1 MNFFTKLFVKGSAAS
16 TLNILGGVVATG
28 FLTISTLAFTG
39 VIQIFDGQVTVNF
52 LNYDDQV
59 LDTVQVNRGEDAVYR
74 GETPVKPSNS
84 DQTIFVFD
92 GWSASLENVRT
103 DLNVKALFTS
113 HVNSFQARFLVEN
126 QEIHKEVVAFGL
138 PLVYQGPA
146 PRYSTDSRFNYEFI
160 GWDITADGVVDPLPV
175 SMNANVVARA
185 IFVARL
191 NSFLV
196 RFKNHNSQILD
207 QQTVF
212 YGDEATYNGRTPF
225 KIPEDGKHFV
235 FSKWFPSTEFV
246 TGSIDVIAEFE
257 EGDGVPFIAA
267 NKQWQIGDTQL
278 FGENSF
284 SINLEDLL
292 DLLPYVGQDGN
303 WWIGP
308 LNLDILAEFASEN
321 SIYPFINELG
331 NWSIGDLDTGIPFD
345 LDFSG
350 LDLSGLGLDLSG
362 IDLSNIDLSDIDF
375 SGVDLSAIDF
385 SSAGLP
391 SMGENG
397 NWFIGDTDTNISAI
411 IPSIG
416 PGGTWMIGD
425 YDTNISASD
434 MSIDALGTPFVAPN
448 GNWWIGPND
457 IGIPAIGFGDLKLDL
472 ADFQNIP
479 FVGPN
484 ENWWIGVVDTGIAV
498 DDSMEVYPYIGEN
511 NHWWI
516 GEVDTY
522 LSGHGMEG
530 NTPYPYIGSN
540 NNWYFGITDTGIPAF
555 NSAGDLSSISIN
567 LSGNWAIGL
576 IDVGIPAIII
586 SVSMNGNW
594 TINDFDIGISFYETS
609 IIPPY
614 IGANGNYFIGLT
626 DTGITAYGE
635 IVAEPE
641 IPAGGDNGGSEQPT
655 EEEPP
660 FVELILD
667 SGEYSFGYDFSF
679 GGGTGGS
686 GSGGSSGGGT
696 GSGGSG
702 PSQSGICPSD
712 MTVTPLDLK
721 ILDIEKVYDGKTIAN
736 SSAVLEYD
744 ESILQP
750 GEKIVVT
757 FDDMGPLANPK
768 TMPKDIGQYELRGKL
783 SILDAEGS
791 ILKCVYQ
798 PNISFVGDLIITP
811 RSFAINTETVQKTYD
826 GLPLT
831 NSVRTITGQGLAEG
845 HTLVLVFSGTQ
856 TEVGSSVNFLDWS
869 KLKVLDENQQDVTK
883 NYLITYNYGM
893 LIVTFAS

>member
-212 YGDEATYNGRTPF
+212 YGEEATYNGRTPF
-225 KIPEDGKHFV
+225 KIPEGGKHFV

-257 EGDGVPFIAA
+257 EGAGAPFIGA
-267 NKQWQIGDTQL
+267 NQQWQIGDTPL
-278 FGENSF
+278 FGDNQF
-284 SINLEDLL
+284 PIDLEDLMS
-292 DLLPYVGQDGN
+292 LLPYVGQDGN

-308 LNLDILAEFASEN
+308 FNLELLAEFASEN
-321 SIYPFINELG
+321 SMYPSINDLG
-331 NWSIGDLDTGIPFD
+331 NWSIGNLDTGIPFD
-345 LDFSG
+345 I
-350 LDLSGLGLDLSG
+350 DLSGIDLSSIG
-362 IDLSNIDLSDIDF
+362 LSGVDLSDIDLSNIDLSSI
-375 SGVDLSAIDF
+375 DLSDF
-385 SSAGLP
+385 DLSDAGFP
-391 SMGENG
+391 TMGENG
-397 NWFIGDTDTNISAI
+397 NWFIGGIDTDIPAI
-411 IPSIG
+411 IPSVG
-416 PGGTWMIGD
+416 ENETWMIGD
-425 YDTNISASD
+425 YDTNISANEE
-434 MSIDALGTPFVAPN
+434 SIEALGTPFVAPN

-457 IGIPAIGFGDLKLDL
+457 IGIPATGFDDLSL
-472 ADFQNIP
+472 ALEDFENIP
-479 FVGPN
+479 FIGPN
-484 ENWWIGVVDTGIAV
+484 DNWWIGIVDTGIAV
-498 DDSMEVYPYIGEN
+498 DDLMEVYPYIGEN
-511 NHWWI
+511 DHWWI
-516 GEVDTY
+516 GEEDTY
-522 LSGHGMEG
+522 LSAHGMEG
-530 NTPYPYIGSN
+530 NTPYPYIGEN
-540 NNWYFGITDTGIPAF
+540 NNWYFGNLDTGIAAF
-555 NSAGDLSSISIN
+555 DGAGELSSLSITPD
-567 LSGNWAIGL
+567 GNWAIDL
-576 IDVGIPAIII
+576 VDVEIPAVII

-594 TINDFDIGISFYETS
+594 TINDFDTGISFYETS
-609 IIPPY
+609 IVPPY

-626 DTGITAYGE
+626 DTGISAYGE
-635 IVAEPE
+635 VS
-641 IPAGGDNGGSEQPT
+641 NSEQPI

-660 FVELILD
+660 FVEQILD

-679 GGGTGGS
+679 GGGNDGT

-696 GSGGSG
+696 DGSGSG

-712 MTVTPLDLK
+712 MNVTPLDLQ

-744 ESILQP
+744 ESILRP

-757 FDDMGPLANPK
+757 FDDMGPIANPK
-768 TMPKDIGQYELRGKL
+768 AMPKDIGQYELRGKL
-783 SILDAEGS
+783 SVVDAEGN
-791 ILKCVYQ
+791 ILKCVYR
-798 PNISFVGDLIITP
+798 PNITFVGDLMITP

-831 NSVRTITGQGLAEG
+831 NNVTTITGQGLAEG
-845 HTLVLVFSGTQ
+845 HTLVIVFSGTQ

-869 KLKVLDENQQDVTK
+869 KLRVLDENQQDVTK
-883 NYLITYNYGM
+883 NYSITYNYGM
-893 LIVTFAS
+893 LIVTFAA

>member
-212 YGDEATYNGRTPF
+212 YGEEASYNGRTPF
-225 KIPEDGKHFV
+225 KIPEGGKHFV

-257 EGDGVPFIAA
+257 EGAGAPFIGA
-267 NKQWQIGDTQL
+267 NQQWQIGDTPL
-278 FGENSF
+278 FGDNQF
-284 SINLEDLL
+284 PIDLEDLMS
-292 DLLPYVGQDGN
+292 LLPYVGQDGN

-308 LNLDILAEFASEN
+308 FNLELLAEFASEN
-321 SIYPFINELG
+321 SMYPSINDLG
-331 NWSIGDLDTGIPFD
+331 NWSIGNLDTGIPFD
-345 LDFSG
+345 I
-350 LDLSGLGLDLSG
+350 DLSGIDLSSIG
-362 IDLSNIDLSDIDF
+362 LSGVDLSDIDLSNIDLSSI
-375 SGVDLSAIDF
+375 DLSDF
-385 SSAGLP
+385 DLSDAGFP
-391 SMGENG
+391 TMGENG
-397 NWFIGDTDTNISAI
+397 NWFIGGIDTDIPAI
-411 IPSIG
+411 IPSVG
-416 PGGTWMIGD
+416 ENETWMIGD
-425 YDTNISASD
+425 YDTNISANEE
-434 MSIDALGTPFVAPN
+434 SIEALGTPFVAPN

-457 IGIPAIGFGDLKLDL
+457 TGIPATGFDDLSL
-472 ADFQNIP
+472 ALEDFENIP
-479 FVGPN
+479 FIGPN
-484 ENWWIGVVDTGIAV
+484 DNWWIGIVDTGIAV
-498 DDSMEVYPYIGEN
+498 DDLMEVYPYIGEN
-511 NHWWI
+511 DHWWI
-516 GEVDTY
+516 GEEDTY
-522 LSGHGMEG
+522 LSAHGMEG
-530 NTPYPYIGSN
+530 NTPYPYIGEN
-540 NNWYFGITDTGIPAF
+540 NNWYFGNLDTGIAAF
-555 NSAGDLSSISIN
+555 DGAGELSSLSITPD
-567 LSGNWAIGL
+567 GNWAIDL
-576 IDVGIPAIII
+576 VDVEIPAIII

-594 TINDFDIGISFYETS
+594 TINDFDTGISFYETS
-609 IIPPY
+609 IVPPY

-626 DTGITAYGE
+626 DTGISAYGE
-635 IVAEPE
+635 V
-641 IPAGGDNGGSEQPT
+641 GNSEQPI

-660 FVELILD
+660 FVEQILD
-667 SGEYSFGYDFSF
+667 SGEYSFGYDFFF
-679 GGGTGGS
+679 GGGTDGT

-696 GSGGSG
+696 DGSGSG

-712 MTVTPLDLK
+712 MTVTPLDLR

-744 ESILQP
+744 ESILRP
-750 GEKIVVT
+750 GEEIVVT
-757 FDDMGPLANPK
+757 FDDMGPLADPK
-768 TMPKDIGQYELRGKL
+768 AMPKDIGQYELRGKL
-783 SILDAEGS
+783 SVVDAEGN
-791 ILKCVYQ
+791 ILKCVYR
-798 PNISFVGDLIITP
+798 PNITFVGDLMITP

-831 NSVRTITGQGLAEG
+831 NNVTTITGQGLAEG
-845 HTLVLVFSGTQ
+845 HTLVIVFSGTQ

-869 KLKVLDENQQDVTK
+869 KLKVLDENLQDVTK
-883 NYLITYNYGM
+883 NYSITYNYGM
-893 LIVTFAS
+893 LIVTFAA